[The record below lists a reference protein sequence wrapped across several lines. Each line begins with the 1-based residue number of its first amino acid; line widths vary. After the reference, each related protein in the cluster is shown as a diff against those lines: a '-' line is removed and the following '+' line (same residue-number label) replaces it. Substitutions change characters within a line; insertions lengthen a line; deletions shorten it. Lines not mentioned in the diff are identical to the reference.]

1 MAVVSDWVSDL
12 LVTKQIGFRTIG
24 VLSGVS
30 DRNEFTHAKV
40 DVIVRSLNDLQ
51 AIVL

>member
-1 MAVVSDWVSDL
+1 MAVVSDWVADL
-12 LVTKQIGFRTIG
+12 RVAKQIGFRTIG